1 MSAIFNHKNTEKQ
14 FSFNFFRLKTFYFCL
29 IQHPI
34 SHLYCILNRSII
46 LAAPAVGLL
55 LSGATRL
62 PMNISIYPQKMAAAR
77 ELPAAT
83 PKMWTETGTLYK
95 GESFDLSFETPHAP
109 YLGVI
114 DPSGKFFYVIF
125 PASESIGKIKPL
137 VDGEKFRGRKNIKIH
152 TASLRADPYINGVME
167 NKPVFTKSGVY
178 RFVMGDNL
186 HTDDP
191 SSLQT
196 VKITYWHTARPAK
209 IEVAR

>member
-1 MSAIFNHKNTEKQ
+1 MK
-14 FSFNFFRLKTFYFCL
+14 
-29 IQHPI
+29 
-34 SHLYCILNRSII
+34 II

-62 PMNISIYPQKMAAAR
+62 PINTSLYPEKAATVHAAPAAA
-77 ELPAAT
+77 

-114 DPSGKFFYVIF
+114 DPSGKFFYVVF

-137 VDGEKFRGRKNIKIH
+137 VDGEKFKLRKTLKIH
-152 TASLRADPYINGVME
+152 TATLKADPYISGVLE

-178 RFVMGDNL
+178 RFVMGQNL

-196 VKITYWHTARPAK
+196 VKVTYWHTARPAK
-209 IEVAR
+209 IEIVR